1 MNYDIEYFKLVKKYT
16 TRSIT
21 LYLVVMALYICVLV
35 YGIVKQ
41 EWIYLILI
49 LPTVTVFFAIVN
61 DIKRLNN
68 AELYLDAHKETDD
81 ESYLNKN

>member
-81 ESYLNKN
+81 E